1 MSYRNASGLEISTR
15 GKTYPVSID
24 GDGNFSCEV
33 NGERQVRPTFAAL
46 KSWAQSVA
54 AKNIVELPIYRL
66 ERARFDD
73 NAPLKFIAGKWCGKH
88 SNGNTLVR
96 WGDGKI
102 EQTHNWRGEWRGE
115 RLLCNLTKADKAAIL
130 KADAVKRAA
139 EKAYDA
145 LIEKLK
151 FVEPDFTQD
160 QDQAKEG

>member
-1 MSYRNASGLEISTR
+1 MSYRNARNESGLEISTR
-15 GKTYPVSID
+15 GKTYPVGID

-54 AKNIVELPIYRL
+54 AKNIVELPIYQL
-66 ERARFDD
+66 ERDRFDD
-73 NAPLKFIAGKWCGKH
+73 DAPLKFIAGKWCGKH

-102 EQTHNWRGEWRGE
+102 EQMHNWRGE
-115 RLLCNLTKADKAAIL
+115 RLLRNLTKADKAAIL

-139 EKAYDA
+139 AKAYDA

-160 QDQAKEG
+160 QDRAKEG